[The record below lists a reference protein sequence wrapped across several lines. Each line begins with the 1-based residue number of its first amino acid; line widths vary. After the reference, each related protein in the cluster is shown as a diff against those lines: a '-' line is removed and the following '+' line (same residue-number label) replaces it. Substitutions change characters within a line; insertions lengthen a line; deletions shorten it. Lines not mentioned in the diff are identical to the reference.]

1 MNFLTRS
8 EQIGM
13 YILENSSTIRKT
25 AVKFNLSKS
34 TVHNDLSKKLK
45 YENFDLY
52 KCVQNLLNKNFSEK
66 HLRGGDATKRKY
78 KKMA

>member
-1 MNFLTRS
+1 MNFLSRS
-8 EQIGM
+8 EQIGL

-52 KCVQNLLNKNFSEK
+52 KRVQNLLNKNFSEK